1 MLPMRF
7 KRRSRPGKHN
17 IYVYILPGSQM
28 TLVTVLIGKGLF
40 LKGLKVEDKQVL
52 GINA

>member
-7 KRRSRPGKHN
+7 KRRSRHDKHN
-17 IYVYILPGSQM
+17 IYVYTLPGSQM
-28 TLVTVLIGKGLF
+28 TSVLIGKGLF